1 MQKDTKRLIF
11 LFVLVIGLLFHFTS
25 LTARAEPVQWVSNGH
40 WYDVVDA
47 PAINWLEANAV
58 ANAKQFN
65 GLKGHLV
72 TITTEAEKQFLVDS
86 FGVNLGNRWIG
97 GFQSEGATEPNDG
110 WTWVTGEFWQYTYW
124 AIGEPNNAGGN
135 ENALILVG
143 GELSLWNDLDASNNA
158 YWIPGYVIEYEPT
171 LLERVEELESQFKD
185 LQKDLQQ
192 HSHTYLTGEGTGH
205 NNTKAETGPPTFPS
219 SP

>member
-25 LTARAEPVQWVSNGH
+25 LTAQAEPVQWVSNGH

-72 TITTEAEKQFLVDS
+72 TITTEAE
-86 FGVNLGNRWIG
+86 
-97 GFQSEGATEPNDG
+97 
-110 WTWVTGEFWQYTYW
+110 
-124 AIGEPNNAGGN
+124 
-135 ENALILVG
+135 
-143 GELSLWNDLDASNNA
+143 
-158 YWIPGYVIEYEPT
+158 
-171 LLERVEELESQFKD
+171 
-185 LQKDLQQ
+185 
-192 HSHTYLTGEGTGH
+192 
-205 NNTKAETGPPTFPS
+205 TGPPTFPA